1 MSGGESRQQAGPE
14 EQAERDASLDCRLG
28 YRADSAE
35 VVVVVVE
42 ELDWSPVP
50 PERPAVADA
59 ERKGEEN
66 RQCPSERDRRR
77 LRRKPS

>member
-42 ELDWSPVP
+42 ELD
-50 PERPAVADA
+50 
-59 ERKGEEN
+59 
-66 RQCPSERDRRR
+66 
-77 LRRKPS
+77 